1 MQQFPPLGEIALG
14 SLLLV
19 VSTLIHGFGMYLV
32 QRAFAR
38 YWPHNPNAHAHR
50 QFILSGLILLMLVT
64 HMTEVLLW
72 SLMLLA
78 AECLPNFRDA
88 FYYASVT
95 YTTLGYED
103 IVLPRAWRLLSPMMA
118 ISGLFAFGW
127 TTGVLV
133 SIVGEN
139 SSHVEREKKP

>member
-1 MQQFPPLGEIALG
+1 MQTLPPVWEIGMA

-19 VSTLIHGFGMYLV
+19 VSTLIHGLGMYVV
-32 QRAFAR
+32 QRNFVRFWPKNPDAR
-38 YWPHNPNAHAHR
+38 AQR
-50 QFILSGLILLMLVT
+50 QLVLGWLIFLMLTT
-64 HMTEVLLW
+64 HMTEVSLW
-72 SLMLLA
+72 SFVLLA
-78 AECLPNFRDA
+78 TGALPDARDA

-133 SIVGEN
+133 DIV
-139 SSHVEREKKP
+139 SQTTARRDPPKSA